1 MSDYI
6 SRSAL
11 ISDIRAYAERKHCN
25 GKIELA
31 NGILKSISRIKE
43 APTVDTERHGKWI
56 WKRRHR
62 GGFRIRNGVN
72 KFGEKLSLQVDERY
86 EIDEPYC
93 SICGKWNE
101 SEFLNYCPNCGVKM
115 DGKII

>member
-1 MSDYI
+1 MKLID
-6 SRSAL
+6 RDAL
-11 ISDIRAYAERKHCN
+11 IKDMKTICSPTQFGRATARMCVMRAH
-25 GKIELA
+25 I
-31 NGILKSISRIKE
+31 
-43 APTVDTERHGKWI
+43 VDAVEVVHGKWI
-56 WKRRHR
+56 WERRHR

-101 SEFLNYCPNCGVKM
+101 SEF
-115 DGKII
+115 